1 MDETPITRKFK
12 ELEKVTSKGV
22 RFADANGG
30 VKHYSYAE
38 LMKQARRVANGLR
51 DQGVQPGDPVILV
64 MTNPQAAILTIL
76 GCMMLG
82 SPPTPVYPP
91 LNLKAVPGF
100 LRFIK
105 HVAVRSAATGI
116 IAEGQP
122 YAFLGSVPHQTKT
135 VRDVVKF
142 ETLVRDGSEDEF
154 SDPENT
160 VAFLQF
166 TSGSTSEPKGVVVSH
181 RGLAA
186 NLWMI
191 RQASHMS
198 ESSCVVTWL
207 PVYHDMGLIGTV
219 LNAITLP
226 CDLVVL
232 PPILFL
238 RKPRLWLE
246 LITEHRGTHTA
257 APNFAFGICAR
268 RIPDVSGLNLSSM
281 TTFICGAE
289 PVLPATMERFVAH
302 FQPAGL
308 NPGAL
313 VPAYGLAEA
322 TLAVTF
328 TPFLRGLK
336 SDRVDLAA
344 LSESR
349 FAKPSNAQDGHSI
362 SIASCGEALPGL
374 SVRVATEEGLQL
386 SDRKVGEVHVRGP
399 SVTPGYIGDEN
410 ATRDSKTS
418 DGWLKT
424 GDLGYIVNGELY
436 ICGRIKDLIIIR
448 GKNFHAH
455 DVESIA
461 SEVPGIRTGNVVAF
475 SSARQSGEGLI
486 VIAETRKGNDPESL
500 KRNVR
505 KHISES
511 LGITPDEVILV
522 PAATLPKTSSGKL
535 KRRETKQLFET
546 GKLHSRPGVA
556 SAYWEAMKSGVRFF
570 WRRLKPA
577 APNAD

>member
-1 MDETPITRKFK
+1 MDEIPITAKFK
-12 ELEKVTSKGV
+12 ELGKVNSKGV
-22 RFADANGG
+22 RFADATGA

-38 LMKQARRVANGLR
+38 LMNQAGRVANGLR
-51 DQGVQPGDPVILV
+51 MQGIQPGDPVILV
-64 MTNPQAAILTIL
+64 MTNPQAAILAIL

-82 SPPTPVYPP
+82 CPPTPVYPP
-91 LNLKAVPGF
+91 LNLQAVPGF

-105 HVAVRSAATGI
+105 HVAERSTATMI
-116 IAEGQP
+116 IAEGQT
-122 YAFLGSVPHQTKT
+122 YSFLGSISHQTKT
-135 VRDVVKF
+135 VRNVLRF
-142 ETLVRDGSEDEF
+142 ETLIADGCNDDSV
-154 SDPENT
+154 DPENP

-166 TSGSTSEPKGVVVSH
+166 TSGSTSDPKGVLVSH

-198 ESSCVVTWL
+198 ESSSVVTWL

-232 PPILFL
+232 PPIVFL
-238 RKPRLWLE
+238 KKPRLWLE
-246 LITEHRGTHTA
+246 LITEHHGTHTA
-257 APNFAFGICAR
+257 APNFAYGICAR
-268 RIPDVSGLNLSSM
+268 RISDVSGLNLSSM

-289 PVLPATMERFVAH
+289 PVLPATMEKFVEH

-308 NPGAL
+308 EAGAL

-349 FAKPSNAQDGHSI
+349 FAKPVNGEDSHSVW
-362 SIASCGEALPGL
+362 IASCGEPMPGL
-374 SVRVATEEGLQL
+374 SVRVATEDGAPLA
-386 SDRKVGEVHVRGP
+386 DREVGEVQVSGP
-399 SVTPGYIGDEN
+399 SVTPGYIGDEHS
-410 ATRDSKTS
+410 TRNSRTS

-424 GDLGYIVNGELY
+424 GDLGYFVNGELY
-436 ICGRIKDLIIIR
+436 VCGRSKDVIIIR
-448 GKNFHAH
+448 GKKFHAH
-455 DVESIA
+455 DLESIA

-475 SSARQSGEGLI
+475 SSAKQNGEAL
-486 VIAETRKGNDPESL
+486 VLIAETRKGNHDEPL
-500 KRNVR
+500 GRNVR
-505 KHISES
+505 NRLSES
-511 LGITPDEVILV
+511 IGISPDEVVIV
-522 PAATLPKTSSGKL
+522 PAGTLPKTSSGKL
-535 KRRETKQLFET
+535 KRLETKRLFET
-546 GKLHSRPGVA
+546 GKLHSRPGKV
-556 SAYWEAMKSGVRFF
+556 SAYLEAMKSGFGFLLQKIGVRG
-570 WRRLKPA
+570 
-577 APNAD
+577 N